1 MVANGTGVAPADGE
15 VRQAIR
21 SLAPRVTQA
30 QAIEA
35 LGRGVWNRARGG
47 RLRSVAAAYVP
58 FRLFE
63 VDVVNRGQL
72 ATTIFAADAVTGS
85 LDLYELERVPP
96 EHELVRVASANAP
109 LPRLDEARSLQLL
122 EERVRRAVFQGGFFR
137 VRNLEVRA
145 RRLPC
150 DVHVPYWLGFF
161 GDGDRARLRVMD
173 AVRRQMEGAKARAL
187 FEDWLVGTL
196 DGDTPIRQS

>member
-1 MVANGTGVAPADGE
+1 MSEG

-21 SLAPRVTQA
+21 SLSPRVTQA
-30 QAIEA
+30 QAIDA
-35 LGRGVWNRARGG
+35 FGRGMWNRVRGG
-47 RLRSVAAAYVP
+47 QLRSVAAAYVP

-63 VDVVNRGQL
+63 VEVLNGGQL
-72 ATTIFAADAVTGS
+72 STSIFAADAVTGS

-96 EHELVRVASANAP
+96 ENELLRVVTANAP
-109 LPRLDEARSLQLL
+109 LPRIDEARSLELI
-122 EERVRRAVFQGGFFR
+122 EERVRRAVFQAGFFR

-150 DVHVPYWLGFF
+150 DVHVPYWLGFLGN
-161 GDGDRARLRVMD
+161 GDHARLRVMD

-187 FEDWLVGTL
+187 FEDWLMGRL
-196 DGDTPIRQS
+196 GADNEAAA